1 MKTPA
6 SIYKNKKFHNL
17 NSQELEKSKSSFFKN
32 LAILSRYITEK
43 RVDVNP
49 QQAIPVEALTPSKL
63 EQLSS
68 SQLHVIKLGHS
79 SLLLKVYG
87 EYWLL
92 DPVFSKRASPFP
104 FLGPKRFHPAPIDI
118 EALPEIDK
126 VLISHDHYDHLDKQ
140 AIRALAHKTKQFLVP
155 MGIDLRLYE
164 WGVEEEQVY
173 YFDWWEE
180 LAIDNGFIAY
190 TPAQHFS
197 GRGLGDGNKTL
208 WGSWV
213 IKAGEHSVFFSGDSG
228 YFSGFKDIGA
238 KYGPFDLTL
247 IETGAY
253 DKDWP
258 DVHMQPEESLQ
269 AHLDVNGKVMMPV
282 HNGTFDLAFH
292 PWYEPLDRI
301 HRLAQEQQV
310 DLLMPKFGQV
320 ITLGTDNLTSAWWE
334 SLKQK

>member
-1 MKTPA
+1 METPA

-17 NSQELEKSKSSFFKN
+17 NSQQQGNSKPGFFKM
-32 LAILSRYITEK
+32 LAILSRYITDK

-49 QQAIPVEALTPSKL
+49 QRAIPLEELTLSKL

-68 SQLHVIKLGHS
+68 AQLHVIKLGHS

-104 FLGPKRFHPAPIDI
+104 FLGPKRFHPTPIDI
-118 EALPEIDK
+118 ETLPEIDK

-140 AIRALAHKTKQFLVP
+140 AIRALANKTKQFLVP

-164 WGVEEEQVY
+164 WGIDEEQVY

-180 LAIDNGFIAY
+180 LAIDNGLIAY
-190 TPAQHFS
+190 TPAHHFS

-213 IKAGEHSVFFSGDSG
+213 IKAGEHNVFFSGDSG

-301 HRLAQEQQV
+301 NRLAQEQQV
-310 DLLMPKFGQV
+310 DLLTPKFGQV

>member
-6 SIYKNKKFHNL
+6 SIYKDKKFYNI
-17 NSQELEKSKSSFFKN
+17 NTQKPDKSQSGLVKM
-32 LAILSRYITEK
+32 LAILSRYVTEK
-43 RVDVNP
+43 RVDVSP
-49 QQAIPVEALTPSKL
+49 LQAIPLETLTRSKL

-68 SQLHVIKLGHS
+68 TQLHVIKLGHS

-87 EYWLL
+87 EFWLF

-140 AIRALAHKTKQFLVP
+140 AIRALANKTKQFLVP
-155 MGIDLRLYE
+155 MGVDLRLCE
-164 WGVEEEQVY
+164 WGIDEDQVY

-180 LAIDNGFIAY
+180 LETDNGLIAY

-213 IKAGEHSVFFSGDSG
+213 IKAREYSVFFSGDSG

-258 DVHMQPEESLQ
+258 EVHMQPEESLQ
-269 AHLDVNGKVMMPV
+269 AHLDVNGKVMIPV

-301 HRLAQEQQV
+301 SRLAKNQQV
-310 DLLMPKFGQV
+310 NLLTPKFGQV
-320 ITLGTDNLTSAWWE
+320 ITLGLDNQTQAWWE
-334 SLKQK
+334 SLK